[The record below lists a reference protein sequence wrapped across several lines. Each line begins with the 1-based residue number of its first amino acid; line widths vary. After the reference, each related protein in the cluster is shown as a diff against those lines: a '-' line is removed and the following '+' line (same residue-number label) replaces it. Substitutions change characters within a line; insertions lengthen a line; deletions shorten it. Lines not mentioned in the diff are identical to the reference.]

1 MGTPLEEDCV
11 RKGLLM
17 QTAALGT
24 GSPLRHLGAMGQGR
38 EDRMQAASVV
48 ISGAQDTP
56 LLPERG
62 KSGRRQAGGL
72 RQSRAQLCPLESV
85 AQTFGENSPRGL
97 LVSK

>member
-1 MGTPLEEDCV
+1 
-11 RKGLLM
+11 M

-48 ISGAQDTP
+48 ISGAQDMP

>member
-1 MGTPLEEDCV
+1 M

-72 RQSRAQLCPLESV
+72 RQSRAQLCPFESV